1 MATRPLRHP
10 ILLALLLGAAGFAVN
25 LFRFEI
31 FFNVDFIFGSVFAI
45 LGILFAGPLV
55 GGGAALVA
63 SSATLL
69 LWNHPWGLLIATGE
83 ALCVGWLVR
92 RRSWDVLL
100 ADLLYWLLLGAPLL
114 WVCYRQGLHTESST
128 ALLII
133 LKQTLNGLVNT
144 LLASLIHKLWRSRWH
159 PEGVPRPAFRPMV
172 FVTLVSLV
180 TFPGLLFLAAFL
192 RREIQHEEQL
202 LVRQSLEMNEVAR
215 LALSTWIGDQQQAI
229 ASLAA
234 LVARTDLSAADR
246 QRATEIVDDAS
257 PAFKRVGVMN
267 AKAIVT
273 AYSPRLDAYGQPVI
287 GRDFSDRPYLP
298 ILKTTLRP
306 YVSDP
311 VLGRVGPPEP
321 MVPLLAPVVRDGL
334 YAGYCIG
341 ITDTNLIREVLRT
354 IAGRDGAQVTLV
366 DRQGHV
372 VASTQPGLRAMT
384 RFHLPQ
390 GEVQSLGDGVQHRIP
405 PPQPGHSRMQRWRQS
420 VVVREAILSPDL
432 PWTVVVE
439 RPFAPLIT
447 TLTRISIRGLG
458 ALLVLVLA
466 TMALAHAL
474 SRAFTQAIAH
484 LEAATR
490 AFPTLLREAPEQ
502 RLSLPPSGIEEMH
515 RLTQHFEQMT
525 EALRASFTELSALKD
540 SLEARVIAR
549 TAELQA
555 ALDAIKTLQGIIPI
569 CASCKKIRDDKG
581 AWNQLEAY
589 ISAHTE
595 AAFTHGLC
603 PDCVRRLYPELHLEE
618 EKPNGS

>member
-1 MATRPLRHP
+1 MAPRPLRHP
-10 ILLALLLGAAGFAVN
+10 VLLALLLGAAGFAVN

-55 GGGAALVA
+55 GGGAALLA
-63 SSATLL
+63 SSATWL
-69 LWNHPWGLLIATGE
+69 LWNHPWGLAIATGE

-100 ADLLYWLLLGAPLL
+100 ADLLYWLLLGAPLI
-114 WVCYRQGLHTESST
+114 WMCYRQGLHTESST

-133 LKQTLNGLVNT
+133 LKQTINGLVNT
-144 LLASLIHKLWRSRWH
+144 LLASLIHKLWRARWH
-159 PEGVPRPAFRPMV
+159 PEGVPRPSFRPMV

-180 TFPGLLFLAAFL
+180 TFPGLLFLGAFL
-192 RREIQHEEQL
+192 RREIQREEQE
-202 LVRQSLEMNEVAR
+202 LVRQSLEINEVAR
-215 LALSTWIGDQQQAI
+215 LALGNWIGDQQQAI
-229 ASLAA
+229 VSLAG

-257 PAFKRVGVMN
+257 PAFKRIGVLD
-267 AKAIVT
+267 ARAIVT

-287 GRDFSDRPYLP
+287 GRDFSNRPYLP
-298 ILKTTLRP
+298 TLKATLRP
-306 YVSDP
+306 YISDL
-311 VLGRVGPPEP
+311 VIGRVGPPEP
-321 MVPLLAPVVRDGL
+321 IFPLLAPVVRDGT

-341 ITDTNLIREVLRT
+341 ITDTNLVRDLLRT
-354 IAGRDGAQVTLV
+354 IAGKGGAQVTLL
-366 DRQGHV
+366 DRQGQV
-372 VASTQPGLRAMT
+372 VASTRPGLRTMA
-384 RFHLPQ
+384 RYRPLQ

-405 PPQPGHSRMQRWRQS
+405 PRQPGRSRMQRWSQS
-420 VVVREAILSPDL
+420 LVVREAALSPDL

-439 RPFAPLIT
+439 LPFAPLIT
-447 TLTRISIRGLG
+447 TLTRISIRGL
-458 ALLVLVLA
+458 ATLLVLVIA
-466 TMALAHAL
+466 TVALAHTL
-474 SRAFTQAIAH
+474 SRSFTRAIGH

-490 AFPTLLREAPEQ
+490 TFPALLREAPEQ

-515 RLTQHFEQMT
+515 RLTLHFGQMT
-525 EALRASFTELSALKD
+525 EALRTSFTELSDLKD
-540 SLEARVIAR
+540 SLEARVITR

-555 ALDAIKTLQGIIPI
+555 AMDAIKTLQGIIPI

-595 AAFTHGLC
+595 AAFTHGIC
-603 PDCVRRLYPELHLEE
+603 PDCVQRLYPELHLEE
-618 EKPNGS
+618 GKPSDG

>member
-1 MATRPLRHP
+1 MATRPLRHR

-69 LWNHPWGLLIATGE
+69 LWNHPWGMAIATGE
-83 ALCVGWLVR
+83 ALWVGWLVR
-92 RRSWDVLL
+92 RRTWDVLL
-100 ADLLYWLLLGAPLL
+100 ADLLYWLLLGAPLI
-114 WVCYRQGLHTESST
+114 WACYQQGLHAEPST
-128 ALLII
+128 TLLVI
-133 LKQTLNGLVNT
+133 LKQTVNGLVNT

-159 PEGVPRPAFRPMV
+159 PEGAPRPAFRPMV
-172 FVTLVSLV
+172 FATLVSLV

-202 LVRQSLEMNEVAR
+202 LVRRSLELNEVTR
-215 LALSTWIGDQQQAI
+215 LALGNWIGDQQQAI

-257 PAFKRVGVMN
+257 PAFTHVGVLN
-267 AKAIVT
+267 ARAIVT
-273 AYSPRLDAYGQPVI
+273 ACSPRLDAVGQSVI
-287 GRDFSDRPYLP
+287 GRDCSDRPYLP
-298 ILKTTLRP
+298 ILKTTLKP
-306 YVSDP
+306 YISDLVP
-311 VLGRVGPPEP
+311 GRVVPREP
-321 MVPLLAPVVRDGL
+321 IFPLLAPVVREGL

-341 ITDTNLIREVLRT
+341 ITDTEPIRDVLQT
-354 IAGRDGAQVTLV
+354 LAGRDGAQLTLV
-366 DRQGHV
+366 DRQGQV
-372 VASTQPGLRAMT
+372 VASTRPGLRPMT
-384 RFHLPQ
+384 PFHTLP
-390 GEVQSLGDGVQHRIP
+390 GEIQSLGRGVQHHIP
-405 PPQPGHSRMQRWRQS
+405 PPRPGRSRMQRWSQS
-420 VVVREAILSPDL
+420 EVVRAATLRPDL

-439 RPFAPLIT
+439 LPFAPLIT

-458 ALLVLVLA
+458 TLLVLVLA

-474 SRAFTQAIAH
+474 SRSFTQAIAH

-490 AFPTLLREAPEQ
+490 AFPALLREGPGQ
-502 RLSLPPSGIEEMH
+502 RLALPPSGIEEMH
-515 RLTQHFEQMT
+515 RLNLRFEQMT
-525 EALRASFTELSALKD
+525 EVLHISFGELGALKD
-540 SLEARVIAR
+540 SLERRVTAR

-589 ISAHTE
+589 ISAHTD
-595 AAFTHGLC
+595 AAFTHGIC
-603 PDCVRRLYPELHLEE
+603 PECARRLYPEIHLGKEAT
-618 EKPNGS
+618 S